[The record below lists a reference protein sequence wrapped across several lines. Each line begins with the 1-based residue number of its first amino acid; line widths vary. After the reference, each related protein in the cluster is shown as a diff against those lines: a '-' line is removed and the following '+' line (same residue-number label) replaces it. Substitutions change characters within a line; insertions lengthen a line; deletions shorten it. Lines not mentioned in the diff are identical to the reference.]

1 MQPIAINAL
10 ALVACVVVRFIVGGL
25 WFSPPLFLKAWQA
38 ETGVGNEAMKSRMPM
53 AMTADLIGSILMA
66 FVLAHAVRYAGAST
80 PSTGAEVGALAWLGL
95 VAVTTFAR
103 VSYEGASL
111 RLFAISSGY
120 NLVTLV
126 VMGAILG
133 QWG

>member
-1 MQPIAINAL
+1 MEPIAINLVAL
-10 ALVACVVVRFIVGGL
+10 AVCVIFRFIVGGL
-25 WFSPPLFLKAWQA
+25 WFSPLAFMKPWQA
-38 ETGVGNEAMKSRMPM
+38 ETGVGDEAMKARLPM
-53 AMTADLIGSILMA
+53 ALVWDLIGSILMA

-80 PSTGAEVGALAWLGL
+80 LLTGAAVGALNWLGF

-103 VSYEGASL
+103 VSYEGASP
-111 RLFAISSGY
+111 RLFLISSGY

-126 VMGAILG
+126 IMGAILG